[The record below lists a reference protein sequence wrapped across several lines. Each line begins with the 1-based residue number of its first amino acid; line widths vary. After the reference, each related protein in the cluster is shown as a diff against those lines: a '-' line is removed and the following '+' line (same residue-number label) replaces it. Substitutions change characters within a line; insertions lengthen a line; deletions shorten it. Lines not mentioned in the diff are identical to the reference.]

1 MSTKFVVCHSRKGG
15 VGKTTLAY
23 ELAWLLDAP
32 LVDLEWEGG
41 SASRKWGYRHE
52 DRATSALLSAFEK
65 GTPPRLLH
73 GFSKPDLLPGHPDLE
88 LNQPSPDDTADALL
102 KWAGEWGRDW
112 VVVDTH
118 PGATDVVNGALSVAH
133 VVVTPVPLRSS
144 DLDGTEHMVR
154 ELADYPVVL
163 IPNFVPPVA
172 PAAEVRR
179 LGRIVDG
186 TPVQVGPLIPAA
198 LAVGTRK
205 KRMAITAEDPPARP
219 LRPVADALRSVA
231 GFVREYVA

>member
-1 MSTKFVVCHSRKGG
+1 
-15 VGKTTLAY
+15 
-23 ELAWLLDAP
+23 
-32 LVDLEWEGG
+32 
-41 SASRKWGYRHE
+41 
-52 DRATSALLSAFEK
+52 
-65 GTPPRLLH
+65 
-73 GFSKPDLLPGHPDLE
+73 
-88 LNQPSPDDTADALL
+88 LL

-118 PGATDVVNGALSVAH
+118 PGATEVVNGALSIAH

-163 IPNFVPPVA
+163 VPNFVPSVA

-179 LGRIVDG
+179 LGRIIEG

-205 KRMAITAEDPPARP
+205 KRMAITSEDPPAKA
-219 LRPVADALRSVA
+219 LRPVAEALRSVA
-231 GFVREYVA
+231 DFVQGYVA

>member
-1 MSTKFVVCHSRKGG
+1 VVTKFVVCHSRKGG

-23 ELAWLLDAP
+23 ELAWLLNAP
-32 LVDLEWEGG
+32 LIDLEWEGG
-41 SASRKWGYRHE
+41 SASRKWGYRYE
-52 DRATSALLSAFEK
+52 NRATSSLLTAFEK
-65 GTPPRLLH
+65 GAAPRLLH
-73 GFSKPDLLPGHPDLE
+73 GFNKPDLVPGHPDLE
-88 LNQPSPDDTADALL
+88 LNQPSRDDAADALL

-118 PGATDVVNGALSVAH
+118 PGATEVVNGALSIAH

-179 LGRIVDG
+179 LSRIIEG

-205 KRMAITAEDPPARP
+205 KRMAITSEDPPAKA
-219 LRPVADALRSVA
+219 LQPVAQALRSVA
-231 GFVREYVA
+231 AFVEEYTA